1 MRLRAAQVQH
11 YKLIQDGGRF
21 RVDDVT
27 CLVGKN
33 ESGKTA
39 VLKALHRINPDD
51 RDEKDFDVETEY
63 PRHQL
68 FDYKARHATDPD
80 RVVTTW
86 WSLSEAE
93 AQWVTGRFGE
103 GALATREVV
112 VERGY
117 ENVNQWTTPI
127 DEPAAIR
134 YLVDNSGLDP
144 SDADDLRSACDA
156 PALIT
161 ATRALEPSARRD
173 AFLEQLRELVG
184 GASVIDSVR
193 AYLATQ
199 LPTFVYYANYY
210 TLPGQMSLDHFIEVE
225 AQQELKWP
233 EKIFKALLSLVG
245 SSAQDINEKDTYESM
260 KADLEAI
267 GLRLSNEIFE
277 YWSQNSDL
285 SVDFNFDKARAGD
298 PPPYNSGYVFR
309 TRIRNHRHGVSV
321 SFDERSTGF
330 VWFFSFLVWF
340 SQMQR
345 EHGENLV
352 LLLDEPGLSLHGTAQ
367 ADLLRYIQEKLVL
380 NHQVIYTTHSPFMVD
395 SSDLRSVRTVEDVVK
410 GTAVLGTNV
419 GDEVL
424 STDPET
430 LFPLRAALGYEITQ
444 TMFIGENCLL
454 VDRPSDL
461 LYLQWASGE
470 LRSRGRSGLDPR
482 WVVTPCGGIR
492 KVGSFLSLFGAHHL
506 HVAVL
511 TDFAPGEKVTVRSLR
526 EDRMLREGHVL
537 TADMFVDGQ
546 DEADTEDVL
555 GRGLYKSVVN
565 AAFSLP
571 LAQRLSRISPPD
583 APVRVVDEIEDHFKL
598 LPLDAPQFDRFSPAA
613 YLIEHRTEFATDVD
627 LDGALDRF
635 ERIFGTLNA
644 FLSRPQR
651 P

>member
-21 RVDDVT
+21 RVDDLT

-39 VLKALHRINPDD
+39 VLKALHRLNPDD
-51 RDEKDFDVETEY
+51 PDEANFDVETEY

-68 FDYKARHATDPD
+68 FDYKARHDSSPD
-80 RVVTTW
+80 LVSTTW

-93 AQWVTGRFGE
+93 AQWITSRFGDD
-103 GALATREVV
+103 ALTAREVV

-117 ENVNQWTTPI
+117 ENVNRWTIPI
-127 DEPAAIR
+127 DEAAAIAH
-134 YLVDNSGLDP
+134 LIDTSGLDVLAQQELGSAWDTLGLVAGATALDP
-144 SDADDLRSACDA
+144 SPPRG
-156 PALIT
+156 
-161 ATRALEPSARRD
+161 E
-173 AFLEQLRELVG
+173 FLERLRDLVG
-184 GASVIDSVR
+184 EGSVNDSVR
-193 AYLATQ
+193 TYLSAQ

-225 AQQELKWP
+225 GQQELKWP

-245 SSAQDINEKDTYESM
+245 SSAQEINEKATYEAM

-277 YWSQNSDL
+277 YWSQNNDL

-367 ADLLRYIQEKLVL
+367 EDLLRYVKERLVPK
-380 NHQVIYTTHSPFMVD
+380 HQVIYTTHSPFMVD
-395 SSDLRSVRTVEDVVK
+395 SGNLRSVRTVEDVMK

-424 STDPET
+424 STDSET
-430 LFPLRAALGYEITQ
+430 LFPLRAALGYDITQ
-444 TMFIGENCLL
+444 TMFIGEHCLL

-461 LYLQWASGE
+461 LYVQWASEE
-470 LRSRGRSGLDPR
+470 LRRRGRIGIDPR

-492 KVGSFLSLFGAHHL
+492 KVGSFLSLFGGHHL

-511 TDFAPGEKVTVRSLR
+511 TDLVAGEISTVRSLR
-526 EDRMLREGHVL
+526 EDRLLREGHVL
-537 TADMFVDGQ
+537 TADMFLDGQ
-546 DEADTEDVL
+546 KEADTEDLL
-555 GRGLYKSVVN
+555 GRGLYKSLVN
-565 AAFSLP
+565 AAFNLP
-571 LAQRLSRISPPD
+571 VAQQLIRMSAPD

-598 LPLDAPQFDRFSPAA
+598 LPFDAPEFDHFSPAA
-613 YLIEHRTEFATDVD
+613 YLIEHRSDFEGDTEIDA
-627 LDGALDRF
+627 AINRF
-635 ERIFGTLNA
+635 ERVFETLNA
-644 FLSRPQR
+644 FLT
-651 P
+651 

>member
-11 YKLIQDGGRF
+11 FKLIQDGGRF
-21 RVDDVT
+21 RVDDLT

-51 RDEKDFDVETEY
+51 RDEKNFDLETEY

-68 FDYKARHATDPD
+68 FDYKARHGTDPD
-80 RVVTTW
+80 VVVTTW

-93 AQWVTGRFGE
+93 AQWIAGRFGDD
-103 GALATREVV
+103 ALSSREVV

-117 ENVNQWTTPI
+117 ENVNQWTTPV
-127 DEPAAIR
+127 DEAAAVR

-144 SDADDLRSACDA
+144 ADADDLRSVRDA
-156 PALIT
+156 PTLIT
-161 ATRALEPSARRD
+161 ATRALESSVRKE
-173 AFLEQLRELVG
+173 AFLDQLAELVG
-184 GASVIDSVR
+184 EGSVGDAVQR
-193 AYLATQ
+193 YLATQ
-199 LPTFVYYANYY
+199 LPTFVYYANYF

-225 AQQELKWP
+225 AQGDLKWP

-245 SSAQDINEKDTYESM
+245 SSAQDINEKDTYEAM

-285 SVDFNFDKARAGD
+285 SVDFNFDKAREGD

-367 ADLLRYIQEKLVL
+367 EDLLRYIEEKLVPK
-380 NHQVIYTTHSPFMVD
+380 HQVIYSTHSPFMVD
-395 SSDLRSVRTVEDVVK
+395 SGDLRSVRTVEDVVK
-410 GTAVLGTNV
+410 GSAVLGTNV

-430 LFPLRAALGYEITQ
+430 LFPLRAALGYDITQ
-444 TMFIGENCLL
+444 SMFIGENCLL

-461 LYLQWASGE
+461 LYLQWASEE
-470 LRSRGRSGLDPR
+470 LRTRGRTGIDPR

-492 KVGSFLSLFGAHHL
+492 KVGSFLSLFGAHDL

-511 TDFAPGEKVTVRSLR
+511 TDFAAGEKGTVRSLR

-537 TADMFVDGQ
+537 TADMFLDGQ
-546 DEADTEDVL
+546 EEADTEDLV
-555 GRGLYKSVVN
+555 GRGLYKTLVN
-565 AAFSLP
+565 VTFTLP
-571 LAQRLSRISPPD
+571 LGQQLSRFSDPE

-613 YLIEHRTEFATDVD
+613 YLIGHGAEFGGDAE
-627 LDGALDRF
+627 LDAALDRF
-635 ERIFGTLNA
+635 ERIFGTLNG
-644 FLSRPQR
+644 FLARPQR
-651 P
+651 H